1 MAEVLVKLKGAPE
14 IVLNRMIR
22 EGYFGSKSDA
32 IRMGIVLLG
41 KELGL
46 LSEEELV
53 SRKVASL
60 EKRRKAG
67 KLKTVSWEKVKKDEG
82 L

>member
-1 MAEVLVKLKGAPE
+1 MAEVLVKLRGAPE
-14 IVLNRMIR
+14 VVLNRLVK

-41 KELGL
+41 KELGVL
-46 LSEEELV
+46 NEEELV
-53 SRKVASL
+53 SKKVAKL
-60 EKRRKAG
+60 EKKRKAG
-67 KLKTVSWEKVKKDEG
+67 KLKTISWEKVKEIEG